1 MQERFYAE
9 SMKVASGMLKRLDA
23 AKPDWVS
30 TDCPLAAL
38 RIEKGLGVKALHP
51 AILLNR
57 AYQESAP

>member
-1 MQERFYAE
+1 
-9 SMKVASGMLKRLDA
+9 MKVASGMLERLEA
-23 AKPDWVS
+23 AKPDWIS

-57 AYQESAP
+57 AYQEPAP